1 MIRIFSLRNL
11 FTTFKKWFLLLFL
24 ALFLGLFYYLDLFH
38 YLNLKTI
45 RAYQVLA
52 MHWATDHYEATVGIY
67 ISVFTLL
74 IACGIPCATL
84 LTLLGGFLFGA
95 EAFFYALIG
104 TTLGGMILYFAVK
117 SAFGAPLAK
126 RSTGWI
132 KRIEQ
137 GFQQNAFSYIL
148 MMRLMPIFP
157 CWISNI
163 SAGVLNIPLKTFVI
177 ATVIGIVPATFIY
190 AMAGRSL
197 DKLLTADQVNVSLVF
212 MPSIFFPLLGLA
224 ILSLFPIFYKRMKKL

>member
-1 MIRIFSLRNL
+1 MIPHFSLSNL
-11 FTTFKKWFLLLFL
+11 FTTFKKWFLLILL
-24 ALFLGLFYYLDLFH
+24 ILFLGLFYYWDLFQ
-38 YLNLKTI
+38 YLNFKTI
-45 RAYQVLA
+45 RTYQFLA
-52 MHWATDHYEATVGIY
+52 THWAIDHYEAAVGIY
-67 ISVFTLL
+67 ITVFTLL

-95 EAFFYALIG
+95 EAFFYALLG

-117 SAFGAPLAK
+117 SAFGAPLAAK
-126 RSTGWI
+126 STGWI
-132 KRIEQ
+132 KRIEH
-137 GFQQNAFSYIL
+137 GFQKNAFSYIL

-163 SAGVLNIPLKTFVI
+163 SAGALNIPLKTFVI

-197 DKLLTADQVNVSLVF
+197 DKLLTADQVNIGLVF

-224 ILSLFPIFYKRMKKL
+224 ILSLFPIFYKRIKKL